1 VTGCE
6 YTAADWTS
14 PCEGKMKTLSIR
26 SWMFLLSLALFA
38 VGTLS
43 LPARADV
50 GEDAKLKTV
59 LLDGKKVDLA
69 QLKGKVV
76 MVNFWATWCPTC
88 KAEMPQWQKFYDAYK
103 GKGFELIAMSI
114 DDDDKTLRGVCK
126 ERGYNFPVAWRFDDA
141 TDDNFGDV
149 IATPTL
155 YIVDKSGKVVWTK
168 RGRVTYAQLQEIVEP
183 LLKN

>member
-1 VTGCE
+1 MI
-6 YTAADWTS
+6 
-14 PCEGKMKTLSIR
+14 PL
-26 SWMFLLSLALFA
+26 LALGLL
-38 VGTLS
+38 VLS
-43 LPARADV
+43 ARADV
-50 GEDAKLKTV
+50 GDPAKLKTV
-59 LLDGKKVDLA
+59 LLDGKPVTIE

-103 GKGFELIAMSI
+103 DKGFELIAVSI
-114 DDDDKTLRGVCK
+114 DDDEKELRKVSK
-126 ERGYNFPVAWRFDDA
+126 ERGYNFPVAWRYDDK

-155 YIVDKSGKVVWTK
+155 YIVDKSGKVAWTK
-168 RGRVTYAQLQEIVEP
+168 RGRVTYSQLQEVVEP